1 MAQQKQ
7 SARQVTDAAA
17 AALLQPVID
26 EMTRDPIKTARKA
39 HTKPDGFTGDKPGFF
54 RGARINK

>member
-1 MAQQKQ
+1 
-7 SARQVTDAAA
+7 
-17 AALLQPVID
+17 
-26 EMTRDPIKTARKA
+26 MTRDPIKTARKA